1 MPSTSGT
8 YNFQSI
14 QIELIIR
21 EAFERIGIL
30 GEFVEPQK
38 LDSAKR
44 SLDLL
49 FLEWMNKS
57 VNLWTLQSTYLPLV
71 TSQAKYT
78 LPVTVSNI
86 IQANLRT
93 STRQLNG
100 VAQTNTANTYDNG
113 GGGTAAFA
121 FDGNP
126 ATACTQ
132 TVTNGNISYDY
143 GEDVTQQ
150 INFVGIQSNTNTF
163 YTLVVESSQ
172 DTTTWTTLF
181 TIPAQNFV
189 AGVNTWFDIPT
200 PIQART
206 YRIRETGGQT
216 LNIQE
221 IYFNNNLNDFQISDV
236 SRSEYLTYPN
246 KQLQSRPSVY
256 YLDRQ
261 ITPILYIWP
270 VPTPDYNCLFYS
282 YKEMIQDTGNFYTNA
297 VQVPSRFYPALIWGL
312 SWHLALKF
320 NPQAAGMLQAEYEKS
335 FNTASREDTEG
346 TEIKIYGDYQDY
358 ELV

>member
-1 MPSTSGT
+1 MLPTSGT

-14 QIELIIR
+14 QVELIIR

-30 GEFVEPQK
+30 GEFVEPVK

-57 VNLWTLQSTYLPLV
+57 VNLWTLEKAYLPLIP
-71 TSQAKYT
+71 SQGQYV
-78 LPVTVSNI
+78 LPVNVSNI

-100 VAQTNTANTYDNG
+100 TPASSNG
-113 GGGTAAFA
+113 GVAANA

-132 TVTNGNISYDY
+132 TAINGNISYDY
-143 GEDVTQQ
+143 GVNVTQE
-150 INFVGIQSNTNTF
+150 INFVGIQSNATTL
-163 YTLVVESSQ
+163 YTIIVESSV
-172 DTTTWTTLF
+172 DNVNWTSLF
-181 TIPAQNFV
+181 TIPPQTFAV
-189 AGVNTWFDIPT
+189 GVNLWFDVPT
-200 PIQART
+200 PIAARA
-206 YRIRETGGQT
+206 YRIRENGGAT

-221 IYFNNNLNDFQISDV
+221 IYFNNQVLDFPISDV
-236 SRSEYLTYPN
+236 TRYEYYTYPN
-246 KQLQSRPSVY
+246 KNLSSRPSVF

-261 ITPILYIWP
+261 IIPILNLW
-270 VPTPDYNCLFYS
+270 PTPSVQYNCLQYL
-282 YKEMIQDTGNFYTNA
+282 YKKMIEDVGTLYMNA

-312 SWHLALKF
+312 SWQLALKF
-320 NPQAAGMLQAEYEKS
+320 NPQQAGMLKAEYEQS
-335 FNTASREDTEG
+335 FAIATKEDSESVPMRISGEENYYNT
-346 TEIKIYGDYQDY
+346 
-358 ELV
+358 